1 VVSSILI
8 IVVSAGLL
16 AYWFRYT
23 CLLMLRTDTPLA
35 YAASMATANELR
47 FQEVQ
52 GDLARGVA
60 AEVLPDLERL
70 LARDY
75 QLITFLLAHAA
86 GFRDGGVTPGQR
98 MLMLDFHLMRGQY
111 AITRRL
117 AAPLARASLKEM
129 ANILAYFAN
138 VMGERRQVYSGI

>member
-1 VVSSILI
+1 MVSSILI

-23 CLLMLRTDTPLA
+23 CLLILRTDTTRD
-35 YAASMATANELR
+35 YATGMAAANDLK

-52 GDLARGVA
+52 GDLARGAA
-60 AEVLPDLERL
+60 AESLPELERL

-75 QLITFLLAHAA
+75 RLITYLLAHTA
-86 GFRDGGVTPGQR
+86 GFRVGGVTLEQR
-98 MLMLDFHLMRGQY
+98 MLMLDFQLMRGQY
-111 AITRRL
+111 VIARGL
-117 AAPLARASLKEM
+117 AASRARTSLLEM

-138 VMGERRQVYSGI
+138 SMGERLQTHSQA

>member
-1 VVSSILI
+1 MVSSVLI

-23 CLLMLRTDTPLA
+23 CLLILSTHTTRD
-35 YAASMATANELR
+35 YATGMAAANSLK

-52 GDLARGVA
+52 VDLARGAA
-60 AEVLPDLERL
+60 AESLPELERL

-75 QLITFLLAHAA
+75 QLITYLLANAA
-86 GFRDGGVTPGQR
+86 GFRVGGVTLEQR
-98 MLMLDFHLMRGQY
+98 MLMLDFQLMRCQY

-117 AAPLARASLKEM
+117 AASRARTSLKEM

-138 VMGERRQVYSGI
+138 SMGERLQAYSQA

>member
-1 VVSSILI
+1 MLSSILI

-23 CLLMLRTDTPLA
+23 CLLMVRTDTPRD
-35 YAASMATANELR
+35 YAAGMVAANDLK

-60 AEVLPDLERL
+60 AEALPQLERL

-75 QLITFLLAHAA
+75 QLITFLLANAA

-98 MLMLDFHLMRGQY
+98 MLMLDFYLMRGQY

-117 AAPLARASLKEM
+117 AAPLARTSLQEM
-129 ANILAYFAN
+129 ASILAYFAGL
-138 VMGERRQVYSGI
+138 MGARLQVYSET